1 MDDQMNMDGEPENP
15 ATHSTSGDLETKR
28 RRAPRVGT
36 LGWIGR
42 YVVDDDPDTDWY
54 QCELLDLSILGAGL
68 VLFPF
73 PPRQA
78 ESLIGRVLIVEVHP
92 EAGDS
97 IHVGIKGR
105 AVFTERRSDGFLR
118 VGLEFEDLSE
128 TEQQVL
134 QVMKLLQLAW

>member
-1 MDDQMNMDGEPENP
+1 MGMDKEPENP
-15 ATHSTSGDLETKR
+15 EATKETKR

-36 LGWIGR
+36 LGWTGR
-42 YVVDDDPDTDWY
+42 YLLEDDPDTDWCE
-54 QCELLDLSILGAGL
+54 CELLDLSILGAGL
-68 VLFPF
+68 ILFPF
-73 PPRQA
+73 PTRQP
-78 ESLIGRVLIVEVHP
+78 ERIVGRVLVVEVHP

-105 AVFTERRSDGFLR
+105 VVNTGTRTDGCLR